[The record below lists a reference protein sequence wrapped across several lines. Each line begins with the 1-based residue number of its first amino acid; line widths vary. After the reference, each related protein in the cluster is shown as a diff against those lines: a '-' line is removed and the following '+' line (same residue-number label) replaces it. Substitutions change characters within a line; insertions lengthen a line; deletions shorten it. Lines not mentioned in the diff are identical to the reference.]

1 MANSLD
7 PRDWQAFRALGHRLL
22 DEMVDHLENVRERA
36 AWRPLP
42 GDTRAAL
49 REPLPVEPQGEQR
62 ACEAFLEHVLPYPN
76 GNTHPRFWGWVQ
88 GSGTPLGMLADM
100 MVSGMNPMLAGFQ
113 QAPALVE
120 KQVLAWLAE
129 LMEFPD
135 DASGVLC
142 SSGTMANFLGLAVAM
157 QPRNASA
164 RVYCSEETHGWIHKA
179 AALLRLNLR
188 RIPVDAAFRMSVPAL
203 CEGIA
208 EDRAA
213 GLEPAC
219 VVANA
224 GTVNTG
230 AIDPLSEIAD
240 LCAAE
245 SLWLHVDGAFG
256 ALAHLSPP
264 LRPLLHGMPRA
275 DSLAFD
281 LHKWFSAPIDCAC
294 LLTRHA
300 ARHHAT
306 FASTPSYM
314 APTDRG
320 ILAGGVPF
328 ADLGIDLTRD
338 FKALKVWL
346 SLKAYGVPHHA
357 AVIEQNVN
365 DAQCFAASI
374 DAHADFELLA
384 PAALN
389 IVCFRYAPARLAQ
402 KRLDDVNEE
411 LLLRL
416 QESGV
421 AVLSSTIL
429 HGQFS
434 LRLANVNHRSR
445 PEDFEL
451 LLTALLQIGAVL
463 SKWSSWSQH
472 FFASC
477 SPLRRLCGSTIS
489 IPGRP
494 ARSISLSTRSCRR
507 DRGRGRLR
515 RRSTPQT
522 SASICSRC
530 ATPSPA
536 R

>member
-7 PRDWQAFRALGHRLL
+7 PRDWQAFRALGHTLL
-22 DEMVDHLENVRERA
+22 DEMLDHMEGARERA

-42 GDTRAAL
+42 DGARAAL
-49 REPLPVEPQGEQR
+49 REPVPMEPQGEQR
-62 ACEAFLEHVLPYPN
+62 ACEAFLRHVLPYPN

-100 MVSGMNPMLAGFQ
+100 MASGMNPMLAGFQ

-120 KQVLAWLAE
+120 KQVLAWLVE
-129 LMEFPD
+129 LMAFPD

-157 QPRNASA
+157 QPRVADA
-164 RVYCSEETHGWIHKA
+164 PVYCSEETHGWIHKA
-179 AALLRLNLR
+179 ASLLRLNVR
-188 RIPVDAAFRMSVPAL
+188 RIPVDAGYRMSVPAL
-203 CEGIA
+203 CRAIA

-213 GLEPAC
+213 GLESAC
-219 VVANA
+219 VVATA
-224 GTVNTG
+224 GAVNTG
-230 AIDPLSEIAD
+230 AIDPLAELAD

-256 ALAHLSPP
+256 ALAHLSPA
-264 LRPLLHGMPRA
+264 LRPLLHGLPRA

-294 LLTRHA
+294 LLTRHS
-300 ARHHAT
+300 ARHLAT

-346 SLKAYGVPHHA
+346 SLKAYGVRHHA

-365 DAQCFAASI
+365 DAQRFAAVV
-374 DAHADFELLA
+374 DAHPAFELLA
-384 PAALN
+384 PAPLN
-389 IVCFRYAPARLAQ
+389 IVCFRYAPARLPAE
-402 KRLDDVNEE
+402 RLDSVNGE

-429 HGQFS
+429 HGRFA
-434 LRLANVNHRSR
+434 LRLANVNHRSCS
-445 PEDFEL
+445 EDFEL
-451 LLTALLQIGAVL
+451 LLAALLQIGAVL
-463 SKWSSWSQH
+463 S
-472 FFASC
+472 
-477 SPLRRLCGSTIS
+477 
-489 IPGRP
+489 
-494 ARSISLSTRSCRR
+494 
-507 DRGRGRLR
+507 
-515 RRSTPQT
+515 
-522 SASICSRC
+522 
-530 ATPSPA
+530 
-536 R
+536 

>member
-1 MANSLD
+1 MAKSLD
-7 PRDWQAFRALGHRLL
+7 PTDWPAFRALGHRML
-22 DEMVDHLENVRERA
+22 DEMMDNIEGVRERP

-42 GDTRAAL
+42 VETRGAL
-49 REPLPVEPQGEQR
+49 REPLPMEAQGEGP
-62 ACEAFLEHVLPYPN
+62 ACQEFLEHVLPYPQ
-76 GNTHPRFWGWVQ
+76 GSSHPRFWGWVQ

-100 MVSGMNPMLAGFQ
+100 MASGMNPMLAGFQ

-129 LMEFPD
+129 LMAFPD

-142 SSGTMANFLGLAVAM
+142 SSGTMANFLGIAVAM
-157 QPRNASA
+157 QPRAVSA
-164 RVYCSEETHGWIHKA
+164 RVYCSDETHGWMHKA
-179 AALLRLNLR
+179 ASLLRLNVR
-188 RIPVDAAFRMSVPAL
+188 RVSTDGAFRMSVPAL
-203 CEGIA
+203 RGAID

-219 VVANA
+219 VVATA

-230 AIDPLSEIAD
+230 AIDPLDEIAS

-256 ALAHLSPP
+256 ALAHISPE
-264 LRPLLHGMPRA
+264 LRPLLHGLPRA

-300 ARHHAT
+300 EQHRAT

-314 APTDRG
+314 KPTDRG

-346 SLKAYGVPHHA
+346 SLKAYGVGHHA

-365 DAQCFAASI
+365 DAQRFAAVVH
-374 DAHADFELLA
+374 AHADFELLA
-384 PAALN
+384 PVSLN
-389 IVCFRYAPARLAQ
+389 IVCFRYAPARLAAA
-402 KRLDDVNEE
+402 RLDAVNDE

-416 QESGV
+416 QESGI

-429 HGQFS
+429 RGQFA
-434 LRLANVNHRSR
+434 LRLANVNHRSL

-451 LLTALLQIGAVL
+451 LLASLLQIGALL
-463 SKWSSWSQH
+463 S
-472 FFASC
+472 
-477 SPLRRLCGSTIS
+477 
-489 IPGRP
+489 
-494 ARSISLSTRSCRR
+494 
-507 DRGRGRLR
+507 
-515 RRSTPQT
+515 
-522 SASICSRC
+522 
-530 ATPSPA
+530 
-536 R
+536 